1 MIISKQVTIFSG
13 VDMAASF
20 NSSSIDLLYYREYS
34 ATFVFTGSP
43 VGTLKIQGSND
54 TSDPSSWVDIENSS
68 SSIAAAGS
76 ILYEVSEVAVSFIR
90 FVYTRSSGSGT
101 INGKLTAKG

>member
-1 MIISKQVTIFSG
+1 MIKAKQVKVFES
-13 VDMAASF
+13 VSMAASF
-20 NSSSIDLLYYREYS
+20 NSSSIDILYFREYS

-54 TSDPSSWVDIENSS
+54 TDNPDSWVDIENSS
-68 SSIAAAGS
+68 STITAAGS

-90 FVYTRSSGSGT
+90 FVYTYTSGSGT